1 LRVAAGTHRFML
13 KASLRFAWKG
23 FSHLSRI
30 ALVGAAL
37 FTLAA
42 GGLLLGLRYWI
53 LPDIERYHGIITVS
67 ASQAIGQAVSIGKI
81 EADWRGIRPHLLLTD
96 VHILD
101 KQGQTALALERVD
114 NVVSWT
120 TLMAG
125 EVRLHSMELDRPNLV
140 IRRDAKG
147 LLHIAGVALSDKSSD
162 KSLADWLLHQAHIVV
177 RDARITWQDE
187 QRATPVLAFD
197 QVNLLIE
204 NSGFIGGSR
213 SRHRFALRALPPAE
227 LSAQLD
233 VRGDFYGKGFDDLST
248 WRGQLYTQLG
258 YADVGAWQKWL
269 PLPAGFKRGIGAL
282 RGWADVEAGKA
293 VRLTADLALEN
304 VLAQLA
310 DDLPPLDLRTLRGRV
325 SWQETMQGLEVSTRK
340 LSLQM
345 NNGLLLQPTDFYLRL
360 AAAKDK
366 VPASGE
372 VRANTLELSSLVG
385 LMDYLPLERNLKKQL
400 AEFAPQGQVSH
411 LQAKWQGDAGKLARY
426 DIKAR
431 FDQLSMKRTDKLP
444 GFSGLSGEVDG
455 SNTGGTL
462 VLNAHKLTVDAP
474 QIMPEPLAF
483 DTLTAQ
489 GSWRSNKQGMEIRFS
504 NVSVANV
511 DLAGNIF
518 GSYQTLP
525 NSPGL
530 IDLTILLTRGAV
542 RHAGRYIPLAAL
554 DKETHA
560 WIRNALLD
568 GQADEFRL
576 RLKGNLNDFP
586 FPENKKGIFQ
596 IRMRAKGAAVEYAS
610 EWPLIDNITGE
621 LLIQGKRLEVTAP
634 TAMTVGGRLQKV
646 SVILPDMT
654 SPDLLLQVRG
664 DAVVETARCL
674 DFIQKSPVRGYIDGF
689 TDNMTARGKGK
700 LNLQVD
706 IPLRG
711 SKPVTVFGSYH
722 FADNEVSL
730 GDGVPAL
737 YKANGELL
745 FTESSMHTQ
754 NASAQILGGPATL
767 AVQSGADGVVKASV
781 RGKANM
787 DALRKSAPH
796 PLLRSMHGVSEWEA
810 AVTVQKKLTEVLVT
824 SNLVGLSSDLPAP
837 FAKGADETIPLRFE
851 MKSITAQQDVLT
863 LQYGKLLAA
872 KLLRRNEEGNWIIKR
887 GTVNFGSTANWLD
900 REGVWLTG
908 TVPQLSLEGWG
919 GLVGASDGTQPSPQS
934 SPLGGGGDRPFPLR
948 GKVGMGVVLPVSIA
962 GANLQIQN
970 LDAYGYKANDLRVNM
985 RNRNGILTAQL
996 ASGEVN
1002 GKMSWHPEGKGKLV
1016 ARFRNLSLDKDE
1028 SGKDAMHRSAAAG
1041 NSDENTAS
1049 TEFPALDL
1057 TVDDLTL
1064 KGKQLGRME
1073 LLAQQHGRDWL
1084 LERMRITNP
1093 DGVLTADGK
1102 WNMAAGKVQTQVN
1115 LKLEISDAG
1124 KILARSGYPNS
1135 VKNGSGKLEGEFAWH
1150 GGPDEFSYATLDG
1163 TLKLD
1168 AGKGQFLKIDPGIGK
1183 LLGILSL
1190 QALPKHITLDFTDVF
1205 SEGFAFDSITGMA
1218 QIKQGVLSTNDFRI
1232 DGSAA
1237 KVTMLGQV
1245 DLSRETQNL
1254 RIRILPTVGNSVSL
1268 LGAFA
1273 AGPVVG
1279 LGTFIVNKL
1288 LREPLD
1294 KLASF
1299 EYNVTGTW
1307 ADPNV
1312 AKVGQQTSEPASKES
1327 NP

>member
-1 LRVAAGTHRFML
+1 ML

-30 ALVGAAL
+30 VLVGAAL
-37 FTLAA
+37 LIIAV

-67 ASQAIGQAVSIGKI
+67 ASQAIGQPVSIGKI
-81 EADWRGIRPHLLLTD
+81 EADWRGIHPHLLLTD

-114 NVVSWT
+114 NVVSWM
-120 TLMAG
+120 TLLTG
-125 EVRLHSMELDRPNLV
+125 EVRLYSLELDRPNLV
-140 IRRDAKG
+140 IKRDAQG
-147 LLHIAGVALSDKSSD
+147 LLYIAGVVLSDKSSD
-162 KSLADWLLHQAHIVV
+162 KSLADWLLHQARVVV
-177 RDARITWQDE
+177 RDAHITWQDE

-204 NSGFIGGSR
+204 NSGFIGGSG
-213 SRHRFALRALPPAE
+213 SHHRFALRALPPAE

-248 WRGQLYTQLG
+248 WRGQLYTQLD
-258 YADVGAWQKWL
+258 YADVGAWHTWL
-269 PLPAGFKRGIGAL
+269 PLPVGFKRGMGAL
-282 RGWADVEAGKA
+282 RGWLDVEAGK
-293 VRLTADLALEN
+293 VTRLTADLALEN

-310 DDLPPLDLRTLRGRV
+310 DDLSPLDLRTLRGRV
-325 SWQETMQGLEVSTRK
+325 VWQEIMQGLEVSTRK

-345 NNGLLLQPTDFYLRL
+345 NNGLLLQPTDFYLHL

-366 VPASGE
+366 KPASGE
-372 VRANTLELSSLVG
+372 MRANTLELASLVG
-385 LMDYLPLERNLKKQL
+385 MTDYLPLERNLKKQL

-411 LQAKWQGDAGKLARY
+411 LQAKWQGDADNLAQY
-426 DIKAR
+426 NIKAH
-431 FDQLSMKRTDKLP
+431 FDQLSMRRAGNLP

-462 VLNAHKLTVDAP
+462 VLNARKLTVDAP

-489 GSWRSNKQGMEIRFS
+489 GSWRSNKQGMEVKFS
-504 NVSVANV
+504 NVSVANN
-511 DLAGNIF
+511 DLAGNIY

-560 WIRNALLD
+560 WIRTALLD

-576 RLKGNLNDFP
+576 RLKGDLNDFP
-586 FPENKKGIFQ
+586 FPENKKGLFQ
-596 IRMRAKGAAVEYAS
+596 IQMRAKGAAVEYAKN
-610 EWPLIDNITGE
+610 WPRIDNITGE

-634 TAMTVGGRLQKV
+634 AAMTAGGYLQKV
-646 SVILPDMT
+646 SVVLPDMT
-654 SPDLLLQVRG
+654 NPDLLLQVRG
-664 DAVVETARCL
+664 DAVGETARCL

-689 TDNMTARGKGK
+689 TDNMAVRGNGK

-706 IPLRG
+706 ISLQG
-711 SKPVTVFGSYH
+711 SKPVTVSGRYH
-722 FADNEVSL
+722 FADNEVSI
-730 GDGVPAL
+730 GDGVPVL
-737 YKANGELL
+737 YKTNGELL

-767 AVQSGADGVVKASV
+767 AVQSGADGAVKARV
-781 RGKANM
+781 RGKADL
-787 DALRKSAPH
+787 DALRKSTLH
-796 PLLRSMHGVSEWEA
+796 PLLRYLHGGSEWEA
-810 AVTVQKKLTEVLVT
+810 AITVQKKLTEVLVT
-824 SNLVGLSSDLPAP
+824 SNLAGLTSDLPTP
-837 FAKGADETIPLRFE
+837 FAKGAGETTPLRFE

-872 KLLRRNEEGNWIIKR
+872 KLLRREEGGGWVIKR
-887 GTVNFGSTANWLD
+887 GTVNFGNTARWLPKD
-900 REGVWLTG
+900 GVWLTG

-919 GLVGASDGTQPSPQS
+919 GLAGASS
-934 SPLGGGGDRPFPLR
+934 
-948 GKVGMGVVLPVSIA
+948 GVSPVSIT
-962 GANLQIQN
+962 GADLLIQN
-970 LDAYGYKANDLRVNM
+970 LNAYGYKANDLRINA

-996 ASGEVN
+996 ASRETNGEIV
-1002 GKMSWHPEGKGKLV
+1002 WQPQGKGKLV
-1016 ARFRNLSLDKDE
+1016 ARLKNLSLDKGED
-1028 SGKDAMHRSAAAG
+1028 GKKEDAMHKPAAAG
-1041 NSDENTAS
+1041 NIDESTAS

-1064 KGKQLGRME
+1064 KGKQLGRLE

-1084 LERMRITNP
+1084 LERMHITNP

-1135 VKNGSGKLEGEFAWH
+1135 VKNGSGKLEGEFIWQ
-1150 GGPDEFSYATLDG
+1150 GGPDEFSHATLDG
-1163 TLKLD
+1163 ILKLD
-1168 AGKGQFLKIDPGIGK
+1168 AGKGQFMKIDTGIGK

-1205 SEGFAFDSITGMA
+1205 SEGFAFDSITGTA

-1245 DLSRETQNL
+1245 DLNRETQNL

-1268 LGAFA
+1268 LGAFT
-1273 AGPVVG
+1273 AGPMVG
-1279 LGTFIVNKL
+1279 IGTFIVNKL

-1312 AKVGQQTSEPASKES
+1312 VKMGQQTSGSANKEN